1 MKNDMKKKVM
11 AGSMAL
17 VMAAGLAGTYGY
29 QQSVPEVKAEDKD
42 VEALEEAA
50 TKALGDSTEENTGE
64 AFKEESVYV
73 KADPSGKVTSTTVTE
88 WLKNPGSGTFA
99 DVTGL
104 DDVRNIKGDEEFTK
118 GSGEEVNW
126 KSEGDDIYYQ
136 GTTDQELPVD
146 VKVSYKLDGKDIS
159 AEDLEGKDG
168 KVEIHI
174 DYDNKSK
181 ETVDVNGEQVE
192 MYTPFTMVTAMML
205 SADEYSN
212 ITIDHGKI
220 MSDADKN
227 IVVGLGFPGLSENLN
242 LDDAD
247 LDIDIP
253 DSVTITADVKDA
265 SVGPTITV
273 ASSEIMDEFD
283 LSDVND
289 FDSLE
294 DSIGQLEDAA
304 DQLVDGSKEAADG
317 SKELADGSKTLADG
331 SKELASG
338 SKTLADGSKEL
349 SDGVNTLNDKSGEL
363 ISGVNTLADGIGTYT
378 NGVTGLYQGSVSIAE
393 GAAQLQAGAKSLNE
407 GVQQAAAGANNLT
420 VGAQSVKEGMASVGN
435 NLGTVSA
442 ALGNVTAES
451 VMAGV
456 DVTISNEKATLTEEQ
471 ISAIVEA
478 NFANAD
484 DATKAQVRTAINAA
498 LEQSTVSADTAKSL
512 NATGKTVVG
521 TVGQAKKGVDD
532 IQTAVN
538 SQLVPG
544 IASIQTGAGQ
554 LAGMLGQGDGQV
566 QTIGSGAATLEAGTK
581 SLAEGTQTLS
591 AGAKQLRDNS
601 APLIAGMEALKQGG
615 SQLASGVGQLANGA
629 GQVSDGASALA
640 DGSQQLADGSQ
651 QLADGSQQLADGN
664 QQLADGMSEFK
675 TEGIDKLT
683 EVFDGDIQN
692 VTSRIDAMSTLGKNY
707 KSFAGIK
714 DGMNGSTK
722 FIIETV
728 GVEEK

>member
-363 ISGVNTLADGIGTYT
+363 ISGVNTLADGVHKYT
-378 NGVTGLYQGSVSIAE
+378 SSVSALADGSASVAAGADTVKAGTAQIQAGIQGAKAGADVIVAGYEGEQGAVAGAQNLVGALEQLKNTVAANGGSGITSDQIAAIASQTAVGTMAQIDPNNE
-393 GAAQLQAGAKSLNE
+393 LPEEQRQAIIGAYTAGFQQALRSLVSQVDAGIANSSNQLQAGIGQIQAGASQLASGMQQLYGGTKELQSGLGELTDGSAVLAQGTSELSNGATAVAGGAAALNE
-407 GVQQAAAGANNLT
+407 SSSLLT
-420 VGAQSVKEGMASVGN
+420 IGTSKLKEG
-435 NLGTVSA
+435 
-442 ALGNVTAES
+442 
-451 VMAGV
+451 
-456 DVTISNEKATLTEEQ
+456 
-471 ISAIVEA
+471 
-478 NFANAD
+478 
-484 DATKAQVRTAINAA
+484 
-498 LEQSTVSADTAKSL
+498 
-512 NATGKTVVG
+512 
-521 TVGQAKKGVDD
+521 
-532 IQTAVN
+532 
-538 SQLVPG
+538 
-544 IASIQTGAGQ
+544 GA
-554 LAGMLGQGDGQV
+554 
-566 QTIGSGAATLEAGTK
+566 
-581 SLAEGTQTLS
+581 
-591 AGAKQLRDNS
+591 
-601 APLIAGMEALKQGG
+601 
-615 SQLASGVGQLANGA
+615 QLASGVGQLANGA
-629 GQVSDGASALA
+629 GQVFSGASALA

-675 TEGIDKLT
+675 TEGIDKLA

-692 VTSRIDAMSTLGKNY
+692 VTSRIDAMSTLGKSY